1 MKEEKKRL
9 KIAWLFPDI
18 LYLHG
23 ERGNILALERLGAM
37 MGLETEVAKIDDGIQ
52 DFEPMDYHII
62 FCPPGEMVSMPG
74 IIERLRPHREELENF
89 IDSGR
94 VLLVTGTS
102 QCIFGGRTER
112 SDGPDFDGLG
122 IIDCDYRERKLVYG
136 DDLCITT
143 DYCEGY
149 DQCFG
154 VQIQMMDIAS
164 REKELG
170 TIIYGFGNNE
180 GSAEGIVKKNSIFT
194 NLLGPALV
202 LNPWL
207 TVEMIKRAAA
217 AGNIEISET
226 DIDMDLEMK
235 SLEVKKAFALNKK
248 TNLKNRAVR

>member
-52 DFEPMDYHII
+52 DFEPMDYHHLL
-62 FCPPGEMVSMPG
+62 PAGEMVSMPG
-74 IIERLRPHREELENF
+74 IIEKLRPHREELENF

-122 IIDCDYRERKLVYG
+122 IIDCDYRERKLVTEMTCVSG
-136 DDLCITT
+136 QTTAQDMTSVSSTDTDD
-143 DYCEGY
+143 GY
-149 DQCFG
+149 SQQG
-154 VQIQMMDIAS
+154 K
-164 REKELG
+164 KELG

-180 GSAEGIVKKNSIFT
+180 GSTEGIVKKNSIFT
-194 NLLGPALV
+194 NLLGPA
-202 LNPWL
+202 PCS
-207 TVEMIKRAAA
+207 EPMAHCGDDK
-217 AGNIEISET
+217 AGGCGRKSRNIRDRHRYGS
-226 DIDMDLEMK
+226 EMK
-235 SLEVKKAFALNKK
+235 SLEVKKSFCLE
-248 TNLKNRAVR
+248 